1 LTVVIKSLT
10 VLPDAIVNPT
20 VDPSPVAAVLVYVA
34 EPDKGKYLIEIL
46 LPAPGA
52 AANVNVVPEIV

>member
-1 LTVVIKSLT
+1 LT